1 MYHLQHSTVNLLNMC
16 DRLGSRLAQKSTTHH
31 VHLDFEGAPEIVIT
45 DPQLL
50 EMILSNLLANA
61 FHFSPSGAV
70 VKVRWGRNEDGL
82 SLCIEDQGPGIAED
96 EQVRIF

>member
-1 MYHLQHSTVNLLNMC
+1 MNMC
-16 DRLGSRLAQKSTTHH
+16 ERLGRRLDQKSTTHH
-31 VHLDFEGAPEIVIT
+31 VHWDFEGAPETVIT

-82 SLCIEDQGPGIAED
+82 SLCIEDQGPGIAEED
-96 EQVRIF
+96 QEIGRASCRGRV